1 MPGFATDIV
10 LLGEYEYGY
19 SDSRIGFPSISA
31 CRAILYQTT
40 TGLFGFHQATG
51 YGPAKIDRDAD
62 KFARFVT
69 GHRVGAGTG
78 LNLYVGAKIG
88 AGSTY
93 AQGMPG
99 LQEMAAEIGAIAG
112 ALRFDG
118 PARLYDLSYNTPG
131 AQGVYIEFVAR
142 ADHCDVFINNWVD
155 HHDDSHKGAPRGA
168 PGDHLYCHATK
179 TEFTT
184 PARVFLQA
192 DITGQHQVEPIPVP
206 LG

>member
-1 MPGFATDIV
+1 MSGFATNV
-10 LLGEYEYGY
+10 RLLGEYEYGY
-19 SDSRIGFPSISA
+19 SPTSIGFPSISA

-51 YGPAKIDRDAD
+51 YGPSKIDRDAE

-93 AQGMPG
+93 ALGMPG
-99 LQEMAAEIGAIAG
+99 LQEMVAEIGTIAR

-118 PARLYDLSYNTPG
+118 PARLYDLSYNREG
-131 AQGVYIEFVAR
+131 RQGVYIEFDAGTTDCTVL
-142 ADHCDVFINNWVD
+142 INDWVD
-155 HHDDSHKGAPRGA
+155 HHDDSHKGAPTGS
-168 PGDHLYCHATK
+168 PGDHMYCHASK
-179 TEFTT
+179 TEFST
-184 PARVFLQA
+184 PARVYLKA
-192 DITGQHQVEPIPVP
+192 DITGQQQVEPIPVP

>member
-1 MPGFATDIV
+1 M
-10 LLGEYEYGY
+10 LSEYEYGY
-19 SDSRIGFPSISA
+19 SPASIGFPSISA

-51 YGPAKIDRDAD
+51 YGPTKIDRDAD

-69 GHRVGAGTG
+69 GHRAGAGTG

-99 LQEMAAEIGAIAG
+99 LQEMIAEIGAIAR

-118 PARLYDLSYNTPG
+118 PARLYDLAYNTPG
-131 AQGVYIEFVAR
+131 SQGVYIEFDAR
-142 ADHCDVFINNWVD
+142 HDSCDIFINNWVD
-155 HHDDSHKGAPRGA
+155 HHDNSHKGAPTGS

-184 PARVFLQA
+184 PARVFLKA
-192 DITGQHQVEPIPVP
+192 DLAGQRQVEPIPVP

>member
-1 MPGFATDIV
+1 MPGFATNIV
-10 LLGEYEYGY
+10 LLSEYEYGY
-19 SDSRIGFPSISA
+19 SPTRIGFPSISA

-51 YGPAKIDRDAD
+51 YGPTKIDRDAD

-69 GHRVGAGTG
+69 GHRGGAGTG

-93 AQGMPG
+93 SQGLPG
-99 LQEMAAEIGAIAG
+99 LQEMVAEIGAIAR

-131 AQGVYIEFVAR
+131 AQGVYIEFDAR
-142 ADHCDVFINNWVD
+142 TDSCDVLINNWVD
-155 HHDDSHKGAPRGA
+155 HHDDTHKGAPHGN
-168 PGDHLYCHATK
+168 PGDHLYCHASK
-179 TEFTT
+179 TDFTT

-192 DITGQHQVEPIPVP
+192 DTTGQHQVEPIPIP
-206 LG
+206 LA